1 MKLYYF
7 LFYLVLFIGVISAEE
22 NSVINDQSLVKAGKI
37 RAAIEFS
44 THSAVFFVA
53 RAKGWFVEAG
63 LDVDDFRSYATG
75 TTLAATLARGQID
88 MALICLIPAVV
99 AKANGDVSF
108 KIVSGAH
115 KYGYGMA
122 VNSQQIKN
130 VTDMQKPGLRIACP
144 REGTPTDVLLQRFI
158 RNYELDETKIKAN
171 IVRVPPFRIPA
182 MLKSGAVV
190 AGVMSEHWFS
200 EAVKDENFSVLFTAE
215 KLWPGMQG
223 SVLMVTDD
231 LIKNHPQ
238 AVQAVVDI
246 IRRAADFIAANPA
259 EAADIISAQL
269 ALSKPEEANLK
280 ISENTMQFSR
290 SVIQE
295 NFARMPCSADISK
308 EDVQAAID
316 ELVLLNYIKPFP
328 VSEIFD
334 DSFLTA
340 ISE

>member
-1 MKLYYF
+1 
-7 LFYLVLFIGVISAEE
+7 
-22 NSVINDQSLVKAGKI
+22 
-37 RAAIEFS
+37 
-44 THSAVFFVA
+44 
-53 RAKGWFVEAG
+53 
-63 LDVDDFRSYATG
+63 
-75 TTLAATLARGQID
+75 
-88 MALICLIPAVV
+88 
-99 AKANGDVSF
+99 
-108 KIVSGAH
+108 
-115 KYGYGMA
+115 
-122 VNSQQIKN
+122 
-130 VTDMQKPGLRIACP
+130 
-144 REGTPTDVLLQRFI
+144 
-158 RNYELDETKIKAN
+158 
-171 IVRVPPFRIPA
+171 VP
-182 MLKSGAVV
+182 
-190 AGVMSEHWFS
+190 
-200 EAVKDENFSVLFTAE
+200 
-215 KLWPGMQG
+215 
-223 SVLMVTDD
+223 
-231 LIKNHPQ
+231 
-238 AVQAVVDI
+238 AVVDI